1 MTPHVHDLF
10 GEIIVT
16 RADVAAWLVSVPRID
31 PDSPRAAAYIRGWD
45 VAGKVR
51 AAKAR
56 GVFDSITAPRLI
68 EAQSA
73 LWWHRMCWA

>member
-1 MTPHVHDLF
+1 MTPFVYDLF

-16 RADVAAWLVSVPRID
+16 RMH

-51 AAKAR
+51 AAKAL
-56 GVFDSITAPRLI
+56 GMFDAITAPRLM
-68 EAQSA
+68 EHQSA